1 MSGFFVSNN
10 LGTFSAEGKTPKVF
24 NATMSGFTGTGVPS
38 TVDFKT
44 LIQGLP
50 LDTAGLDAGKDGWG
64 YKSVDGKKQ
73 GGNRPGSDGQ
83 LTSSQAEKYFQLDN
97 GSATDGDRMILYS
110 GDGFH
115 FRPAPGTKAKFQ
127 FKYVS
132 NKTSNATFVTF

>member
-64 YKSVDGKKQ
+64 YKSVVRNK
-73 GGNRPGSDGQ
+73 
-83 LTSSQAEKYFQLDN
+83 E
-97 GSATDGDRMILYS
+97 ATDPVL
-110 GDGFH
+110 
-115 FRPAPGTKAKFQ
+115 TAK
-127 FKYVS
+127 
-132 NKTSNATFVTF
+132 